1 MIAAVDSVVQPAV
14 VAVRDLRVD
23 FDTEAGTVNAV
34 RGLDFELR
42 SGRTTALVGE
52 SGSGKSVSALAVL
65 GLLPDA
71 ARVSGSVTL
80 RGRELVGLPDRD
92 FSAIRG
98 SEIAMVFQDPL
109 SALTP
114 VFTVGAQIV
123 EALRAHRQI
132 SGKQAWARAV
142 ELLDLVGIADPVR
155 RARAF
160 PHELSGGMRQR
171 VMIAMAIANDPAVI
185 IADEPTTALDVT
197 IQAQILEVLRTARR
211 ETGAAMLLIT
221 HDLGVVAGN
230 ADDVV
235 VMYAGRAV
243 ETADV
248 EPVFVRPRMPYT
260 IGLLGAVP
268 RVDRRTDALTPI
280 PGTPPVLI
288 GPDDACLFA
297 PRCPL
302 AIDEC
307 LHTEP
312 ELRPLTGDDDRRDDS
327 AGDDSAGDDIAG
339 DDTPAVHRAACIR
352 ADEIGPDGRIGGHPV
367 YGPLAPLPAPVPSGP
382 NPRDDEDHAAATVL
396 EVEQMVK
403 AFPLTRGLLRRRAG
417 SVRAVNGIS
426 FDLRRGES
434 LAIVGES
441 GSGKSTTLLEIMN
454 FDQPAGVVRI
464 GGVDPAS
471 VRSRAARALRR
482 KVSIVFQD
490 PSDALDPRFTAFDIV
505 AEPLR
510 ALGRAKSETDSAVA
524 DLMLRVGLDPVHA
537 DRFPAAFSGG
547 QKQRLAIARALATD
561 PELII
566 LDEPLSAL
574 DVSVQAD
581 IVNLIR
587 RLQSDGDVA
596 YLVVAHDLSVVRQ
609 LADRIAVMYLGAI
622 VEEGPTERVF
632 TQPLHPYTRALLSA
646 VPIPDPR
653 IERQRRPIVLRGEQ
667 PSPTED
673 IPGCSFAARCPL
685 HRELDDPQRE
695 RCRTVVPGLRTTGQD
710 PDKDHRAACHFA
722 GQDFGP
728 GRPA

>member
-1 MIAAVDSVVQPAV
+1 MIGAVGSAVQPAV
-14 VAVRDLRVD
+14 IEVRDLRVD
-23 FDTEAGTVNAV
+23 FDTEAGALNAV
-34 RGLDFELR
+34 RGLDLELR

-109 SALTP
+109 SSLTP
-114 VFTVGAQIV
+114 VFTVGAQIS
-123 EALRAHRQI
+123 EALRAHRQL

-142 ELLDLVGIADPVR
+142 ELLDLVGIPDPAR
-155 RARAF
+155 RARSF

-197 IQAQILEVLRTARR
+197 IQAQILEVLRTAQR

-221 HDLGVVAGN
+221 HDLGVVAGT

-248 EPVFVRPRMPYT
+248 EPIFVRPRMPYT

-268 RVDRRTDALTPI
+268 RVDRRTDTLTPI
-280 PGTPPVLI
+280 PGAPPALI
-288 GPDDACLFA
+288 DLDDACPFA

-302 AIDEC
+302 AVDDC
-307 LHTEP
+307 LRAEP
-312 ELRPLTGDDDRRDDS
+312 ELRPLVGD
-327 AGDDSAGDDIAG
+327 GDGVE
-339 DDTPAVHRAACIR
+339 DDTAPGHSAACIR
-352 ADEIGPDGRIGGHPV
+352 ADEIGADGRLGGTPV
-367 YGPLAPLPAPVPSGP
+367 FDGPVFDTPGFGAPS
-382 NPRDDEDHAAATVL
+382 PRGDEDRSSATVL
-396 EVEQMVK
+396 EVERMVK
-403 AFPLTRGLLRRRAG
+403 VFPLTSGLLRRPVG
-417 SVRAVNGIS
+417 SVRAVDDIS
-426 FDLRRGES
+426 FDVRRGES
-434 LAIVGES
+434 MAIVGES

-454 FDQPAGVVRI
+454 FAQPAGVIRI

-471 VRSRAARALRR
+471 VRSRAARALRQ

-510 ALGRAKSETDSAVA
+510 ALGHPKAETERAVT

-622 VEEGPTERVF
+622 VEAGPTERVF
-632 TQPLHPYTRALLSA
+632 TRPLHPYTRALLSA

-653 IERQRRPIVLRGEQ
+653 IERERRPIVLRGEQ

-673 IPGCSFAARCPL
+673 IVGCSFAARCPL
-685 HRELDDPQRE
+685 HRDLDDARRE
-695 RCRTVVPGLRTTGQD
+695 LCRSVTPRLRTTVQD
-710 PDKDHRAACHFA
+710 PHTDHRAACHFVEL
-722 GQDFGP
+722 DPGP
-728 GRPA
+728 GGST